1 MSQPNR
7 WVITEKS
14 LNEESARGGKA
25 ILTCGFLS
33 FVALVA
39 SMSHRTKGCFRV
51 KEKAELA
58 KRARPIYV

>member
-14 LNEESARGGKA
+14 LNEESVRGGKA